1 MRKSVLLMALM
12 AFAVGGTTACATK
25 GFVKTQ
31 VGGVN
36 NKVDT
41 LSQSLEAAQERT
53 RQNEGRI
60 GEVDQ
65 HATAAATAAS
75 AAQSAADQAAQKAL
89 AANEAAGAAGSKAD
103 ALDKASKRI
112 VYEVVLSENQGNFKL
127 GKTNLPDDAK
137 AKIDELVT
145 KLKADPKGAYF
156 EIEGHTDNVGDKMF
170 NEKLGLERAEAVKR
184 YLYEQHQI
192 PLHRMNVISYGE
204 DKPLAPNKTK
214 DGRAQNRAWS
224 SAFSSSSQSSRD
236 NPGRLEANTSS
247 RPVSCTA
254 VLGAACQVRRARPFF
269 IGMWRLLRPTRSA
282 AMASA
287 RNRGGGSADCTS
299 RPPHPCGA
307 ASHAQVRNPRGQS
320 HRFRAAAPRR
330 PQQPLDG
337 SEKRSDLATPRRP
350 ERLAGFTAWV
360 DIRPWRTRAPGERT
374 SHQSA
379 GPGDRWCS
387 TPG

>member
-12 AFAVGGTTACATK
+12 AFAVGGTTACASK

-75 AAQSAADQAAQKAL
+75 AAQAAADQAAQNAL
-89 AANEAAGAAGSKAD
+89 AANEAASAAGSKAD
-103 ALDKASKRI
+103 AVDKASKRI
-112 VYEVVLSENQGNFKL
+112 MYEVVLSENQGNFKL
-127 GKTNLPDDAK
+127 GKTTLPDEAK

-145 KLKADPKGAYF
+145 KMKADPKGAYF
-156 EIEGHTDNVGDKMF
+156 EIEGHTDNVGDKVF
-170 NEKLGLERAEAVKR
+170 NEKLGMERAEAVKR

-214 DGRAQNRAWS
+214 DGRAQNRAVVI
-224 SAFSSSSQSSRD
+224 R
-236 NPGRLEANTSS
+236 
-247 RPVSCTA
+247 
-254 VLGAACQVRRARPFF
+254 VL
-269 IGMWRLLRPTRSA
+269 I
-282 AMASA
+282 
-287 RNRGGGSADCTS
+287 
-299 RPPHPCGA
+299 
-307 ASHAQVRNPRGQS
+307 
-320 HRFRAAAPRR
+320 
-330 PQQPLDG
+330 
-337 SEKRSDLATPRRP
+337 
-350 ERLAGFTAWV
+350 
-360 DIRPWRTRAPGERT
+360 
-374 SHQSA
+374 
-379 GPGDRWCS
+379 
-387 TPG
+387 